1 MNLWIFLV
9 SFSLSLLF
17 LLCFTLSLFCLF
29 PLGRF
34 FVFTFEIQVHTHMQ
48 AHTRRTLFSHFS
60 HAHTQNFHFR
70 SHLIWIPGFRLP
82 KLLAR
87 KKGVLGREG
96 LW

>member
-17 LLCFTLSLFCLF
+17 VLCFTLSLILSVS
-29 PLGRF
+29 PGSF

-60 HAHTQNFHFR
+60 HANTHKTFIFV
-70 SHLIWIPGFRLP
+70 LISFGSLDFDYLSC
-82 KLLAR
+82 
-87 KKGVLGREG
+87 
-96 LW
+96 